1 MSLNPGATNLDGM
14 KLGSHLIAAIRDV
27 NRAQNALFDDH
38 LRIDRVADPAD
49 LPHVPLTWRRTLTGW
64 RLAGTVLPDEARSR
78 SGHSC

>member
-1 MSLNPGATNLDGM
+1 M

-27 NRAQNALFDDH
+27 NRAQSALFDDH

-64 RLAGTVLPDEARSR
+64 RLAGTVLPDTVLPGEGRSPR
-78 SGHSC
+78 AC